1 MSDLGIVKH
10 IKEMFYHKK
19 WKFTLNF
26 VIQYLK
32 CGKTEETK
40 KFLFSHN
47 PIFILFP
54 FFHLLNLR
62 KASTWLEVWKSFKF
76 ILDSSFS
83 LQTFPKHFFKTL
95 LWKWDSAYLSFRFL
109 FQRKKFGFFMA
120 SFRKLYFFLF
130 LICYIFRRQVL

>member
-40 KFLFSHN
+40 KV
-47 PIFILFP
+47 FILP
-54 FFHLLNLR
+54 QSNFHTF
-62 KASTWLEVWKSFKF
+62 S
-76 ILDSSFS
+76 ISSFTQ
-83 LQTFPKHFFKTL
+83 LEKGINLT
-95 LWKWDSAYLSFRFL
+95 
-109 FQRKKFGFFMA
+109 
-120 SFRKLYFFLF
+120 
-130 LICYIFRRQVL
+130 